1 LANKNKS
8 KKKPVFDE
16 KMIKQELISNK
27 IYQDYNVLVKLD
39 ENAVIKKNKILVIEN
54 KNMNL

>member
-1 LANKNKS
+1 
-8 KKKPVFDE
+8 
-16 KMIKQELISNK
+16 MIKQELVSNK
-27 IYQDYNVLVKLD
+27 IYQDYNVLVRLD